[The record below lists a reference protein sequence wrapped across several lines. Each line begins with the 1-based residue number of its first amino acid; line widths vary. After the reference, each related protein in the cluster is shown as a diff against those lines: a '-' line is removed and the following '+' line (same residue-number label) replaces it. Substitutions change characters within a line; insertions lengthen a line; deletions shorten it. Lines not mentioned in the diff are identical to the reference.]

1 MLLDI
6 SHKYQRFMFESTISR
21 IKINPVNDS
30 LNGGLYTKFVAEF
43 LSFCSLISGNEKW
56 FWAIFLNFFCSS
68 YNVLYNIET
77 PQCQPGTISPISPV
91 FPPENNV

>member
-1 MLLDI
+1 
-6 SHKYQRFMFESTISR
+6 MFESTISR

-77 PQCQPGTISPISPV
+77 PRSASLAQSPL
-91 FPPENNV
+91 FPQYFPLKIMSSYP